1 MAQPTRPSGPPKPRV
16 PMLLMPV
23 WDLPSRLFLWLTAAV
38 LALHFVDAGSYVS
51 AALLALVLFRVAW
64 GFVGSETARF
74 RHAFSNAGVGHDP
87 AGGGALLAWLLLL
100 AVLALTG
107 LAPGWEAVHRVAL
120 YAAGAAAT
128 VHVVVRIAQHRQDLA
143 NEWLRGRQRLPAN
156 LRQPRFANPALAAAV
171 IVAAGAAAGLAAW
184 FT

>member
-23 WDLPSRLFLWLTAAV
+23 WDLPSRLFLWLTALV
-38 LALHFVDAGSYVS
+38 LGLHVLSVPYVS
-51 AALLALVLFRVAW
+51 TVLLALVLFRVTW

-74 RHAFSNAGVGHDP
+74 SHALGNAGVGHDP
-87 AGGGALLAWLLLL
+87 MGGGALLAWLALL

-107 LAPGWEAVHRVAL
+107 LLPGWQAVHRVAL
-120 YAAGAAAT
+120 YAAGAAAI
-128 VHVVVRIAQHRQDLA
+128 VHTMVRVVLHRQDLA

-156 LRQPRFANPALAAAV
+156 LRQPRIASLALAAAA
-171 IVAAGAAAGLAAW
+171 IAGAGAAAVLAAW
-184 FT
+184 FI